1 MGQMSDESFKYMAP
15 TRQRSSVVFCSPHS
29 GRNYSRSFLENSAL
43 DSQQIRTSED
53 AFVDELFDCA
63 PDMGAPL
70 LLANAPRAYVDLN
83 RRADEMDGALIDG
96 VRKSIS
102 NPRVVSGLGVIP
114 RVVAEGRAIQS
125 GKMTMAQ
132 AQARGERLYH
142 PGHAKLRQVLD
153 HTRDKFGQ
161 AILVDCHSMP
171 RGATADMVVRGGGR
185 PDVVLGDRFGASCSK
200 AVMDCVE
207 AAFEAQGFSV
217 SRNVPFAGAYIVQE
231 YGRPSVGQ
239 HAVQVELDRSLYMDE
254 ALIRHSANFDETQAR
269 LRAVVRA
276 LCLIHSQELPIAA
289 Q

>member
-1 MGQMSDESFKYMAP
+1 MSEESFKYIAP
-15 TRQRSSVVFCSPHS
+15 ERLCSSVVFCSPHS
-29 GRNYSRSFLENSAL
+29 GRDYSQSFLEGAII
-43 DSQQIRTSED
+43 DSHQIRSSED
-53 AFVDELFDCA
+53 AFVDQLFDCA
-63 PDMGAPL
+63 PDIGAAFL
-70 LLANAPRAYVDLN
+70 VANIPRAYVDLN
-83 RRADEMDGALIDG
+83 RRADEMDGALVEG
-96 VRKSIS
+96 VRKSVS

-132 AQARGERLYH
+132 AQARLEQFYY
-142 PGHAKLRQVLD
+142 PYHAKLRQVLD
-153 HTRDKFGQ
+153 HTRDKFRQ
-161 AILVDCHSMP
+161 AILIDCHSMP

-200 AVMDCVE
+200 AVMDVVE
-207 AAFEAQGFSV
+207 AAFVAQGFSV

-254 ALIRHSANFDETQAR
+254 AAIERNAQFDETRAR
-269 LRAVVRA
+269 LQAVVRT
-276 LCLIHSQELPIAA
+276 LCLISTQELPFAA